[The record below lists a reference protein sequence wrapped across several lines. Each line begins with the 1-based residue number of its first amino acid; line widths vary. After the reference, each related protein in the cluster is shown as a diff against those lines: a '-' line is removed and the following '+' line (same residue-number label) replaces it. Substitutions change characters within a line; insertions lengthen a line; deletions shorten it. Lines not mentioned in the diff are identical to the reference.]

1 MGIGGSEFDCR
12 LGSPQASISTSVKK
26 RGYLVP
32 GGSETTPPPPA
43 PAWPLAQLVTK
54 AVLPVPGHSFL
65 KGPALWAYGAGGP

>member
-32 GGSETTPPPPA
+32 GGSETPPHP

-65 KGPALWAYGAGGP
+65 KGPALRAYGAGGP